1 MMSIIIP
8 AYNEEENIETT
19 AEVIGG
25 IMKEN
30 NIDCEI
36 LFVDDGSR
44 DGTWELIESIAKKN
58 KSVRGLKFS
67 RNFGKEGAIFAFF

>member
-8 AYNEEENIETT
+8 AYNEEENIENT

-44 DGTWELIESIAKKN
+44 D
-58 KSVRGLKFS
+58 
-67 RNFGKEGAIFAFF
+67 